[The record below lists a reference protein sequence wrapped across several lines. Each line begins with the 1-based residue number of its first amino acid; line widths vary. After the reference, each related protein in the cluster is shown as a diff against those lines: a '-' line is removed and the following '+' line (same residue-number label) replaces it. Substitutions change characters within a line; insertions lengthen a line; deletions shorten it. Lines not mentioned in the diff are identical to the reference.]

1 MGQCLADTL
10 TYCKNTEIGKDVT
23 ITQESEFCIDLHC
36 HSTASDGALSPGDL
50 VRRAGEK
57 GVTHLAL
64 TDHDT
69 IAGLDDA
76 RAAAQDIGVSLVA
89 GTELSCQWKSHT
101 IHIVGLDFDTSGH
114 ELNAALERQNDN
126 RWRRARTIAD
136 KLARL
141 KIDDMV
147 EKATLK
153 AGGDVPGRP
162 HFARVLV
169 DEGAVK
175 DSAQAF
181 KRYLGAGKAGDV
193 KGFWP
198 SLEDVV
204 QWITSAGGIAVL
216 AHPRKYK
223 LTATKLRA
231 LTGDFRQAGG
241 RAIEVSTSGQS
252 SGDLGFLAE
261 LCRRENLLASQGSDF
276 HFPGAPWCELGS
288 IMKMPDGLE
297 PVWHHFRQP
306 VGVPAAV

>member
-1 MGQCLADTL
+1 M
-10 TYCKNTEIGKDVT
+10 T
-23 ITQESEFCIDLHC
+23 ITQEAEFCIDLHC
-36 HSTASDGALSPGDL
+36 HSTASDGALSPEDL
-50 VRRAGEK
+50 VRRASEK

-69 IAGLDDA
+69 ISGLQGARMAA
-76 RAAAQDIGVSLVA
+76 RAVGVTLVA
-89 GTELSCQWKSHT
+89 GTELSCLWRSHT
-101 IHIVGLDFDTSGH
+101 IHIVGLDFDTSDH
-114 ELNAALERQNDN
+114 NLNAALARQNEN

-136 KLARL
+136 KLTKL

-169 DEGAVK
+169 EEGVVK

-198 SLEDVV
+198 TLEEVV
-204 QWITSAGGIAVL
+204 QWVTGAGGIAVV

-297 PVWHHFRQP
+297 PVWHYFRQP
-306 VGVPAAV
+306 VGVHATV

>member
-1 MGQCLADTL
+1 
-10 TYCKNTEIGKDVT
+10 
-23 ITQESEFCIDLHC
+23 
-36 HSTASDGALSPGDL
+36 
-50 VRRAGEK
+50 
-57 GVTHLAL
+57 VTHLAL

-69 IAGLDDA
+69 IAGLEGAANAA
-76 RAAAQDIGVSLVA
+76 RSLGVSLIA
-89 GTELSCQWKSHT
+89 GTELSCLWKSHT
-101 IHIVGLDFDTSGH
+101 IHIVGLDFDTSDNN
-114 ELNAALERQNDN
+114 LNVALEQQNDN
-126 RWRRARTIAD
+126 RWRRAHTIAD

-147 EKATLK
+147 KKATFQ

-169 DEGAVK
+169 EEGAVK

-181 KRYLGAGKAGDV
+181 KRYLGTGKAGDV

-198 SLEDVV
+198 ELPEVV
-204 QWITSAGGIAVL
+204 RWITEAGGIAVL

-223 LTATKLRA
+223 LTATRLRS
-231 LTGDFRQAGG
+231 LVCDFRQAGG
-241 RAIEVSTSGQS
+241 RGIEVSTSGQS

-276 HFPGAPWCELGS
+276 HFPGAPWCELGA

-306 VGVPAAV
+306 VGVPATV

>member
-1 MGQCLADTL
+1 M
-10 TYCKNTEIGKDVT
+10 T

-76 RAAAQDIGVSLVA
+76 RTVAQGIGVSLVA

-101 IHIVGLDFDTSGH
+101 IHIVGLDFDTSDH
-114 ELNAALERQNDN
+114 KLNAALERQNDN
-126 RWRRARTIAD
+126 RWRRAHTIAD
-136 KLARL
+136 KLAKL

-181 KRYLGAGKAGDV
+181 KRYLGTGKAGDV

>member
-1 MGQCLADTL
+1 M
-10 TYCKNTEIGKDVT
+10 T
-23 ITQESEFCIDLHC
+23 ITQEAEFCIDLHC
-36 HSTASDGALSPGDL
+36 HSTASDGALPPGDL
-50 VRRAGEK
+50 VRRASEK

-69 IAGLDDA
+69 ISGLDDA
-76 RAAAQDIGVSLVA
+76 SVAAQAVGLSLVA
-89 GTELSCQWKSHT
+89 GAELSCLWKSHT
-101 IHIVGLDFDTSGH
+101 IHIVGLDFDTSDH
-114 ELNAALERQNDN
+114 NLNAALERQNDN
-126 RWRRARTIAD
+126 RWRRAHTIAE
-136 KLARL
+136 KLSRL

-147 EKATLK
+147 EKATVK

-169 DEGAVK
+169 EEGAVK

-198 SLEDVV
+198 PLEDVV
-204 QWITSAGGIAVL
+204 QWITRAGGIAVL

-231 LTGDFRQAGG
+231 LTSDFRQAGG

-306 VGVPAAV
+306 VGIPPAV

>member
-1 MGQCLADTL
+1 M
-10 TYCKNTEIGKDVT
+10 T
-23 ITQESEFCIDLHC
+23 ITQEAEFCIDLHC
-36 HSTASDGALSPGDL
+36 HSTASDGALAPEDL
-50 VRRAGEK
+50 VRRASDK

-69 IAGLDDA
+69 ISGLGDA
-76 RAAAQDIGVSLVA
+76 TEAAQAAGISLVA
-89 GTELSCQWKSHT
+89 GTELSCLWRSHT
-101 IHIVGLDFDTSGH
+101 IHIVGLDFDTSDH
-114 ELNAALERQNDN
+114 NLNAALARQNDN
-126 RWRRARTIAD
+126 RWRRARTIAE
-136 KLARL
+136 KLAKL

-169 DEGAVK
+169 EEGVVK

-181 KRYLGAGKAGDV
+181 KRYLGSGKAGDV

-198 SLEDVV
+198 SLEEVV
-204 QWITSAGGIAVL
+204 QWITGAAGIAVL

-231 LTGDFRQAGG
+231 LTSDFRQAGG

-288 IMKMPDGLE
+288 IMKMPDGLD

>member
-1 MGQCLADTL
+1 MCDWYTDPDS
-10 TYCKNTEIGKDVT
+10 NDSVIGNDVT
-23 ITQESEFCIDLHC
+23 IAQEADFCIDLHC
-36 HSTASDGALSPGDL
+36 HSTASDGALSPEEL
-50 VRRAGEK
+50 VRRAREK

-69 IAGLDDA
+69 ISGLGNANKVA
-76 RAAAQDIGVSLVA
+76 RSVGVSLIA
-89 GTELSCQWKSHT
+89 GTELSCLWRSHT
-101 IHIVGLDFDTSGH
+101 IHIVGLDFDTADTH
-114 ELNAALERQNDN
+114 LNAALERQNDN
-126 RWRRARTIAD
+126 RWRRARTIAE
-136 KLARL
+136 KLGKL
-141 KIDDMV
+141 NIEDMLG
-147 EKATLK
+147 KATFQ

-198 SLEDVV
+198 SLEEVV
-204 QWITSAGGIAVL
+204 CWITSAGGIAVL

-231 LTGDFRQAGG
+231 LTSDFRNAGG
-241 RAIEVSTSGQS
+241 KALEVSTSGQS

-261 LCRRENLLASQGSDF
+261 LCRREDLLASQGSDF
-276 HFPGAPWCELGS
+276 HFPGAPWCELGA

-297 PVWHHFRQP
+297 PVWHHFREP
-306 VGVPAAV
+306 VGLPPAPV

>member
-1 MGQCLADTL
+1 M
-10 TYCKNTEIGKDVT
+10 T
-23 ITQESEFCIDLHC
+23 ITQEAEFCIDLHC
-36 HSTASDGALSPGDL
+36 HSTASDGALSPEDL
-50 VRRAGEK
+50 VRRASEK

-69 IAGLDDA
+69 IAGLSDA
-76 RAAAQDIGVSLVA
+76 SIEAEAVGITLVA
-89 GTELSCQWKSHT
+89 GTELSCLWKSHT
-101 IHIVGLDFDTSGH
+101 IHIVGLDFDTSDDN
-114 ELNAALERQNDN
+114 LNTALARQNDN
-126 RWRRARTIAD
+126 RWRRAGMIAE
-136 KLARL
+136 KLAKL
-141 KIDDMV
+141 NIDDIV
-147 EKATLK
+147 AKATSK

-198 SLEDVV
+198 SLDEVV

-231 LTGDFRQAGG
+231 LTSDFCRAGG

-261 LCRRENLLASQGSDF
+261 LCRREKLLASQGSDF

-306 VGVPAAV
+306 VGVPATV

>member
-1 MGQCLADTL
+1 M
-10 TYCKNTEIGKDVT
+10 T

-69 IAGLDDA
+69 IAGLEDA
-76 RAAAQDIGVSLVA
+76 RTVAQGIGISLVA

-101 IHIVGLDFDTSGH
+101 IHIVGLDFDTSDPK
-114 ELNAALERQNDN
+114 LNAALERQNDS

-136 KLARL
+136 KLAKL
-141 KIDDMV
+141 KIDNMV

-204 QWITSAGGIAVL
+204 QWVTSAGGIAVL

>member
-1 MGQCLADTL
+1 M
-10 TYCKNTEIGKDVT
+10 T
-23 ITQESEFCIDLHC
+23 ITQEAQFCIDLHC
-36 HSTASDGALSPGDL
+36 HSTASDGALPPEEL
-50 VRRAGEK
+50 VQRAREK

-69 IAGLDDA
+69 ISGLGDA
-76 RAAAQDIGVSLVA
+76 ESAAEAVGIKLVA
-89 GTELSCQWKSHT
+89 GTELSCLWRSHT
-101 IHIVGLDFDTSGH
+101 IHIVGLDFDTVDPG
-114 ELNAALERQNDN
+114 LNAALERQNDS

-136 KLARL
+136 RLGKL
-141 KIDDMV
+141 KIEDMV
-147 EKATLK
+147 EKATSK

-198 SLEDVV
+198 SLEEVV
-204 QWITSAGGIAVL
+204 QWITGAGGIAVL

-223 LTATKLRA
+223 LTATRLRA
-231 LTGDFRQAGG
+231 LTSDFRQAGG

-288 IMKMPDGLE
+288 IIKMPDGLE

-306 VGVPAAV
+306 VEGPAAV